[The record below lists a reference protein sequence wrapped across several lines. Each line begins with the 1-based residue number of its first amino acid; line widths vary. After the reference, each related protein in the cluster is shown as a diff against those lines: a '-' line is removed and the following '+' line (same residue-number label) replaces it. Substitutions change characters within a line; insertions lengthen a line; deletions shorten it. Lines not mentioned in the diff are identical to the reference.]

1 MLKPALAAAALLATL
16 VAGEA
21 SAASANQFDLVCKG
35 SEQKKTGAPA
45 TPWTEHFRVDLD
57 AKRWCRASCTAAA
70 PIDTFDADTISISDS
85 RAATGGPSEVQLTLF
100 RTTGKVREAI
110 AMGWSGGDAELAQG
124 TCRREFFSGFPA
136 QKF

>member
-1 MLKPALAAAALLATL
+1 MLKPAFAAAALLAAL
-16 VAGEA
+16 VAGE
-21 SAASANQFDLVCKG
+21 ASANQFDLVCKG
-35 SEQKKTGAPA
+35 TEQKKTGAPA

-57 AKRWCRASCTAAA
+57 AKRWCRAACTKPAR
-70 PIDTFDADTISISDS
+70 IDTFDADTISISDS